1 MVIPVFNLLSRH
13 LSAVLCFALLLLTLS
28 PFVHTGSLQC
38 VAAKNVSG
46 VLETGALTSLVQSTI
61 GMRKPIVQ
69 LVDSRAA
76 IAVPVKDL
84 GHSLSDNLRLADV
97 FQDHM
102 VLQRGQCIL
111 VWGTGKPNSKVIV
124 RLNKQAAIGYCNSR
138 GEFKL
143 SLKPELAGGP
153 YRLLVQCQPTSVSV
167 NVPRTAVAA
176 GTKSGAIYEIA
187 YNDVMVG
194 EVWLCAGQ
202 SNMDMAV
209 NKSADKAVLL
219 SNLSDQ
225 LRLFAVGKAQAFVPS
240 KHLQGRWQIA
250 DAACAGEFSAVA
262 LSFGRRLQSDLKV
275 PVGIIVASMPAAPI
289 DAWMP
294 ERMLQ
299 QEPPFDKIYAERR
312 ATEYASKF
320 NSKKCVGGA
329 VSGTTGG
336 GLVAAPLLSGR
347 GCSTLYNAMVAPL
360 IPYAIKGVLWYQGEG
375 NLGGHGDYRRHF
387 PALIDAWRVAW
398 HQTPQDFAF
407 IYVQL
412 PGCKLFVDQLG
423 DGVWAQMRKAQDNA
437 LRLCNTYRVSAIDLG
452 APDQLHPLRK
462 DELGRRASA
471 VALNNVYGR
480 AQIELAPE
488 ALKYTVLKNRVLI
501 EFCNTGGLLRL
512 TGGDCFALCGS
523 DGVYHQARVS
533 IENNLVTLWSERVP
547 EPLEVRYAWADAP
560 GSLLVNVWNVPAAPF
575 SKLF

>member
-61 GMRKPIVQ
+61 GMRRPIAQ

-84 GHSLSDNLRLADV
+84 GHSLSDNLKLADV

-111 VWGTGKPNSKVIV
+111 VWGTGKPNSKVII

-153 YRLLVQCQPTSVSV
+153 YRLLVQCQPTSVSA

-320 NSKKCVGGA
+320 NAKKCVGGA
-329 VSGTTGG
+329 VSGATDG

-423 DGVWAQMRKAQDNA
+423 DGVWAQMREAQDNA
-437 LRLCNTYRVSAIDLG
+437 LRLCNTHRVSAIDLG

-471 VALNNVYGR
+471 VALNNVYGK
-480 AQIELAPE
+480 AQVELAPE

-533 IENNLVTLWSERVP
+533 IENNLVTLWSEHVP
-547 EPLEVRYAWADAP
+547 EPQEVRYAWADAP
-560 GSLLVNVWNVPAAPF
+560 RSLLVNVWNVPAAPF